1 MTSPQTEIVAPDQ
14 SRSLVRS
21 STPQSVLEVFASAA
35 FKQQVAAA
43 LPRHIGVDSMM
54 RIALTEVRMTPELQK
69 CTVASFMAALLKA
82 AQAGLRPGMFG
93 EGWIIPRW
101 NGRLGAMEAQFQPG
115 YMGLAQL
122 AYRSGE
128 VSEVHAVAVYAADY
142 FRYQLG
148 SDPRIEHEPD
158 MDAEHRDEDVRAFYA
173 VVKLT
178 NGGTLLK
185 VMRRSEVDEVRDRFA
200 PRNKA
205 GKLVGPWVSDYEPM
219 GCKTVLIQALKLAPK
234 DSERLAAALQA
245 ENDAVFGDRVAA
257 GAVDSGRSVAERVAE
272 RIGAAPVTVDVATG
286 AVFEMAANEEPAGAA
301 QMPQD
306 GAAGS
311 NESGSSSEPQAA
323 KRRRQARRDQGVE
336 LAAREQSAGGAPAT
350 SGQLAAI
357 EQLLQAVDL
366 YEVEFVA
373 ILESY
378 GASRVEDLTE
388 KSAGYVIAALEERRT
403 A

>member
-1 MTSPQTEIVAPDQ
+1 MTSPQTDLALAEGGEGPARQ
-14 SRSLVRS
+14 SA
-21 STPQSVLEVFASAA
+21 PQSVLEVFASPA

-54 RIALTEVRMTPELQK
+54 RIALTEVRMNPDLQK
-69 CTVASFMAALLKA
+69 CTAASFMASLLKA

-93 EGWIIPRW
+93 EGWILPRW
-101 NGRLGAMEAQFQPG
+101 NSRLGAMEAQFQPG

-158 MDAEHRDEDVRAFYA
+158 MDAEHRDEDIRAFYA

-178 NGGTLLK
+178 NGGTLLR

-205 GKLVGPWVSDYEPM
+205 GKLVGPWVSDYVPM

-245 ENDAVFGDRVAA
+245 ENDAVFGERVAA
-257 GAVDSGRSVAERVAE
+257 GAVDVGRSVAERVAE
-272 RIGAAPVTVDVATG
+272 RIGAAHVAVDAVAGEVVDSTADGGQSGNLEQNANDFSLLDEKGTG
-286 AVFEMAANEEPAGAA
+286 PSTSRSV
-301 QMPQD
+301 
-306 GAAGS
+306 
-311 NESGSSSEPQAA
+311 
-323 KRRRQARRDQGVE
+323 RRQARRDQGAE
-336 LAAREQSAGGAPAT
+336 LAARKSSRRAAPAT
-350 SGQLAAI
+350 ETQLVAI
-357 EQLLQAVDL
+357 QQLLQDVAL
-366 YEVEFVA
+366 YEAEFVA
-373 ILESY
+373 ILDTY
-378 GASRVEDLTE
+378 GARRVEDLTE
-388 KSAGYVIAALEERRT
+388 TSASYVISALEERRNG
-403 A
+403 